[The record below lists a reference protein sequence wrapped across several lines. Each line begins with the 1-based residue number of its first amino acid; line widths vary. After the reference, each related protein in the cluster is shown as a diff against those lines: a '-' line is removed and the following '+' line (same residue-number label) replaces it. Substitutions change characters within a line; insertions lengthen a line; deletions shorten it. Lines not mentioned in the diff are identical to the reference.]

1 MSGTVSDM
9 MSSKAPPARRRIKVG
24 ATLDPELVAALD
36 SYVAAHPGLD
46 RSAVID
52 EALHLW
58 HAREQE
64 VAMERQLREDGA
76 RYDAERVEWRRV
88 RNAAAVRRFG
98 ARR

>member
-1 MSGTVSDM
+1 MSDM
-9 MSSKAPPARRRIKVG
+9 MSSKAPAARRRVKIG
-24 ATLDPELVAALD
+24 ATLDPDLVAALD

-64 VAMERQLREDGA
+64 AAMERQLREDA
-76 RYDAERVEWRRV
+76 TRSDPERAEWRRV
-88 RNAAAVRRFG
+88 RDAAA
-98 ARR
+98 ARRLGKRR